1 MTTSIVG
8 PGQGHRSFLM
18 AIHAPPLR
26 LRHNLVV
33 SLANQGDR
41 LGETL
46 LRDDEK
52 YTFTGHSDIA
62 KAG

>member
-1 MTTSIVG
+1 
-8 PGQGHRSFLM
+8 M
-18 AIHAPPLR
+18 AIHARHLFH

-46 LRDDEK
+46 LRDDEN

>member
-1 MTTSIVG
+1 
-8 PGQGHRSFLM
+8 M

-33 SLANQGDR
+33 SLANQSDR

-52 YTFTGHSDIA
+52 NTFTEHSDIA